1 MASTEAAI
9 EQTAEPSDGV
19 GRTGRDVV
27 DPHDHRQHLAGG
39 LEQQRPERRAT
50 EAQVSHEPVPPRLEL
65 GLGAD
70 GGPLASS
77 TGTLAA

>member
-9 EQTAEPSDGV
+9 EQTAEPFDGV

-27 DPHDHRQHLAGG
+27 DRHDHRQHLAGG
-39 LEQQRPERRAT
+39 LEQQQPERRAT
-50 EAQVSHEPVPPRLEL
+50 EAQVSHEPVPQRLEL
-65 GLGAD
+65 GPGAD